1 MYAIINVIVIEIAEF
16 LVSAGCNIHHRS
28 NSGKTALWKA
38 AAGGHR
44 ELVHLL
50 YALGVDLNVHNQV
63 GETVLFECCRKIR
76 LLSLVSDLIDF
87 GADKDA
93 RDVEKNSV
101 LHLAAVGGNTPAGEL
116 LLSSGAELD
125 CVNEYGNTPLHNAVI
140 HGQTAFAV
148 ALLNHGAATNVQ
160 NLSGQS
166 ALYVAMLHLQR
177 NSCRLLR
184 RVGARLT
191 AKERAL
197 FEKCEYRRS
206 DEKRGFYRWLNATF
220 SSPME
225 MTSVCRIVIRR
236 HLTTNPVISVPKLP
250 LPEALRHFLLLDD
263 SIIGFSPE
271 SV

>member
-1 MYAIINVIVIEIAEF
+1 MNVVEIVEF
-16 LVSAGCNIHHRS
+16 LVSAGCDIHHRS

-50 YALGVDLNVHNQV
+50 YALGVDVNVHNQV

-76 LLSLVSDLIDF
+76 LVSLVSDLVQF

-93 RDVEKNSV
+93 RDVEKNSA
-101 LHLAAVGGNTPAGEL
+101 LHLAAFCGNTPAGEI
-116 LLSSGAELD
+116 LLSAAAEMD
-125 CVNEYGNTPLHNAVI
+125 CVNEYGNTPLHNAVMY
-140 HGQTAFAV
+140 GQTAFAIT
-148 ALLNHGAATNVQ
+148 LLNHGAAINVR

-166 ALYVAMLHLQR
+166 ALYVAMLHQQR

-184 RVGARLT
+184 RVGTRMT
-191 AKERAL
+191 ANERDM
-197 FEKCEYRRS
+197 FEKYEYQRS
-206 DEKRGFYRWLNATF
+206 EEKRGFYRWLNRMF
-220 SSPME
+220 GSPME
-225 MTSVCRIVIRR
+225 MTSACRIVIRR
-236 HLTTNPVISVPKLP
+236 HLATSPVTSVPKLP

-263 SIIGFSPE
+263 CVTGFSQE